1 MYCMQ
6 CGVKLADT
14 EKRCPLCQTP
24 TYHPDIPRQEA
35 SPLYPSASYPVPQ
48 VNPRGAQIVLSTLCL
63 LAMLIPA
70 LCDLH
75 IAGRITWSGYVMG
88 AVLLGYVVLVLPLW
102 FRRPNPVI
110 FVPCGFAAVGLFL
123 LYVSLATGGGWFLSF
138 AFPVVGYAAL
148 VLSAVVTLFRYV
160 KRGHLYIL
168 GGALTALGA
177 FMPLMGFLLN
187 LTFFQPRFAFWS
199 LYPMTALLLLGGMLI
214 FLAICRPAR
223 QTMERKFFI

>member
-35 SPLYPSASYPVPQ
+35 SPLYPSASCPVPQ
-48 VNPRGAQIVLSTLCL
+48 VNPRGVPIVLSTLCL

-75 IAGRITWSGYVMG
+75 ITGRITWSGYVMG
-88 AVLLGYVVLVLPLW
+88 AVLLGYVVLVLPFW

-110 FVPCGFAAVGLFL
+110 FVPCGFAAVGLYL
-123 LYVSLATGGGWFLSF
+123 LYISLATDGGWFLSF
-138 AFPVVGYAAL
+138 AFPVVGYTAL

-160 KRGHLYIL
+160 KRGGLYIL

-187 LTFFQPRFAFWS
+187 LTFFQPGFAFWS